1 MSART
6 PFVPGGFTSSSRPES
21 RAAQSA
27 NVATQSSGTPPHFVA
42 DPSNPLNGGPLVPTS
57 SKDHAENRPLNI
69 NSLTRSNR
77 TNNSNQ
83 THRRQSIQ
91 SSAPKSMPAP
101 PQIMRPGTSDPHL
114 ASKSHPNINH
124 RLQAHANSHSIAAP
138 TPLQAARSTPALF
151 SGSNSSFA
159 QSTFKTPALP
169 VSRLSPQQKPL
180 SPTRTTGDVHN
191 DNNNAFRLK
200 SLPSQPGPHR
210 IVFGAPAD
218 PTDDDEIYEIVDP
231 QVRSASGGGRNKRGR
246 SELDDDN
253 EKRTPARAYAKRFKA
268 QADPRASNAANDMYY
283 RSQDYPPPVQQ
294 QQHQPQQQSRRQQ
307 LPNRP
312 NINDLDHRFSPQ
324 ITNNPAGSE
333 LAALFRSRPHH
344 ADPQGGRIR
353 PRVRSADR
361 KVCTLG
367 REVEDMLG
375 EEWIAGADELSEL
388 YSKIFDYVKSHMT
401 FVPLTLPLSLFSFSH
416 RSNSVKVKLFANC
429 DEKLKEHGEVLKD
442 RDGLLAD
449 VKDRLVA
456 ESGNVLGSGD

>member
-27 NVATQSSGTPPHFVA
+27 NVATQSSWHPPPHFVA

-57 SKDHAENRPLNI
+57 RQRPRRKSTSKHQLPD
-69 NSLTRSNR
+69 
-77 TNNSNQ
+77 Q
-83 THRRQSIQ
+83 IQ
-91 SSAPKSMPAP
+91 SDF
-101 PQIMRPGTSDPHL
+101 RPSSCIEHCRPY
-114 ASKSHPNINH
+114 ASPGRSIHSCSVF
-124 RLQAHANSHSIAAP
+124 RLQF
-138 TPLQAARSTPALF
+138 L
-151 SGSNSSFA
+151 FA

-169 VSRLSPQQKPL
+169 VSRLSPQQSDSHAFHASSNDDTMTEEPL

-253 EKRTPARAYAKRFKA
+253 ENEPLHGHMSGYDGQQAKRFK
-268 QADPRASNAANDMYY
+268 ADPRASNAANDMYY
-283 RSQDYPPPVQQ
+283 RSSSPHHSQDYPPPVQQ

-324 ITNNPAGSE
+324 ITNNPAAANSPPSSDLDRIMQTLKAEGFDLASE
-333 LAALFRSRPHH
+333 ARIEKYARWAEKWKTCSR
-344 ADPQGGRIR
+344 
-353 PRVRSADR
+353 
-361 KVCTLG
+361 
-367 REVEDMLG
+367 